1 VRENIRL
8 GKAGATDSEVE
19 EAARAAELHEIIMQ
33 MPENYETIVG
43 ERGGRLSGGQRQ
55 RISIARALIRNPSLI
70 ILDEATSA
78 LDPGTESAI
87 NETLKR
93 VSAGRTVI
101 SVTHRLKSVVDYE
114 HIFVFKDG
122 QIIEQGTHK
131 GLLYRGGTYAGMW
144 RRQTGTAISAT
155 GDLRVTDVNILRD
168 VPLFKDLDESFLHEI
183 SDMFITERVPAG
195 RTVIAEGDRG
205 SRFYII
211 IRGKVAVSATDDEG
225 NVHRVATLDDGDYFG
240 EIALLADIQTTATV
254 ETLVSSIFLI
264 LQREQL
270 QKLMHQHVELGDQVQ
285 QALKR
290 RIAETDAMT
299 A

>member
-1 VRENIRL
+1 
-8 GKAGATDSEVE
+8 
-19 EAARAAELHEIIMQ
+19 
-33 MPENYETIVG
+33 
-43 ERGGRLSGGQRQ
+43 
-55 RISIARALIRNPSLI
+55 
-70 ILDEATSA
+70 
-78 LDPGTESAI
+78 
-87 NETLKR
+87 
-93 VSAGRTVI
+93 
-101 SVTHRLKSVVDYE
+101 
-114 HIFVFKDG
+114 
-122 QIIEQGTHK
+122 
-131 GLLYRGGTYAGMW
+131 MW

-168 VPLFKDLDESFLHEI
+168 VPLFKDLDETFLHEI
-183 SDMFITERVPAG
+183 SDMFITERVPPG

-211 IRGKVAVSATDDEG
+211 IRGKVAVSATDEEG

-240 EIALLADIQTTATV
+240 EISLLADIPTTATV

-285 QALKR
+285 QALER